1 VLTLARRRAL
11 LAGAVGLG
19 MLPAPVLDAL
29 AARSVEERLPAGTL
43 LVADRGEWDR
53 IYVIAEGRAVVTVAD
68 GAGGSPPV
76 ALGTATVGELVGGIA
91 LLAPNHHRPTA
102 TVTALTSLVVLGL
115 DEQVVLEAL
124 TAHPDA
130 RAELE
135 RVAEELVVA
144 SFLKQAT
151 PFAGLSA
158 QQVRALAGR
167 LQRLTLPTGIAVFR
181 QGEPGD
187 RCYLLRSGR
196 VEVLIA
202 GDDSAER
209 TIATLRPGALFGEA
223 ALLTGLPRNATVR
236 VLEPSELLALHR
248 ADLEEVMWE
257 DRATA
262 AQIVQ
267 VWQIR
272 GRPRQATGVMAEHQ
286 TTADRETLTILKDPA
301 RGSYFRLTAEGW
313 FLWERLDGQHTLR
326 DLTMA
331 YLLEFKSLAPQIVA
345 DVVGG
350 LAAAGFLEEPSL
362 RRWVLTD
369 VAHLT
374 RWERMILRA
383 RRLIEWRVALPNA
396 DAWFERAYRSGAFLL
411 YTRVGL
417 LLLSLIALAGL
428 AVFLSA
434 GRGAAAEVSGE
445 HLAVLL
451 PLLLPMRWASVIVH
465 EAGHAFATKRF
476 DRSVGSAGVGW
487 YWFAPIAFVDTSDMW
502 LGTRRQRIMVSLA
515 GSFHDVVLAGV
526 ASILGLLVAEP
537 LLAALC
543 WQFAFLAYLGVLVNL
558 TPLLE
563 LDGYYVLV
571 DLLDRPNLRPR
582 ALAWLGQELLPT
594 LRSRGVAG
602 LRGHYTE
609 LVYGTA
615 SLLYIGFMAYAV
627 TLLYRLTLE
636 SWVATVLPAPV
647 AAGLA
652 WAAAA
657 VVVGA
662 VGLSVAGDL
671 RGMRRPAVLRT

>member
-1 VLTLARRRAL
+1 LS
-11 LAGAVGLG
+11 GAVGLG
-19 MLPAPVLDAL
+19 MLPPPVLDAL
-29 AARSVEERLPAGTL
+29 AERSVEERVPAGTV
-43 LVADRGEWDR
+43 LVAEGGEPNR
-53 IYVIAEGRAVVTVAD
+53 IYVIAEGRAVVTAAR
-68 GAGGSPPV
+68 AGGSPV
-76 ALGTATVGELVGGIA
+76 ALETATAGELVGGIA
-91 LLAPNHHRPTA
+91 ILAPNHDRRPTA
-102 TVTALTSLVVLGL
+102 EVTALTSLLVLGL
-115 DEQVVLEAL
+115 EEQLVLDAL

-135 RVAEELVVA
+135 RVAEEFVVA

-167 LQRLTLPTGIAVFR
+167 LERLTLPTGTEVFR

-196 VEVLIA
+196 VEVVLA
-202 GDDSAER
+202 GDDGTER
-209 TIATLRPGALFGEA
+209 AIATLRPGALFGEA

-248 ADLEEVMWE
+248 AELDEVMWE

-267 VWQIR
+267 MWQIR
-272 GRPRQATGVMAEHQ
+272 GRPRQAAGVLAEHQ
-286 TTADRETLTILKDPA
+286 TTADRDTLTVLKDPA
-301 RGSYFRLTAEGW
+301 RGTYFRLTAEGW

-345 DVVGG
+345 DVVGR

-362 RRWVLTD
+362 RREVLTD

-374 RWERMILRA
+374 RGERMILRA
-383 RRLIEWRVALPNA
+383 RHLIDWRVALPNA
-396 DAWFERAYRSGAFLL
+396 DAWFVRAYRSGAFLL

-451 PLLLPMRWASVIVH
+451 PLLLPMRWAQAIAH
-465 EAGHAFATKRF
+465 EAGHAFVTKRF

-515 GSFHDVVLAGV
+515 GCFHDVVLAGA

-609 LVYGTA
+609 LVYGIA
-615 SLLYIGFMAYAV
+615 SLLYIAFMAYAV

-657 VVVGA
+657 LVVGA
-662 VGLSVAGDL
+662 VGLSVVGDL
-671 RGMRRPAVLRT
+671 RGTRQPAVSRT